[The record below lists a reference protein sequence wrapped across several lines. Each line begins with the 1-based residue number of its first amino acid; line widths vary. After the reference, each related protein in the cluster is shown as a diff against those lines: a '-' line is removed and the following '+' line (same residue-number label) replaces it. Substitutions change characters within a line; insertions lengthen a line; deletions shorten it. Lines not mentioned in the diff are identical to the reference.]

1 MYDMHMK
8 NKVKK
13 VKVTWQEIE
22 KLAKK
27 VSKQVNDMAEAG
39 YQFDAIVCIGRG
51 SMVPSRLISEYTG
64 IKQIYFADAKAYT
77 EDDKLGKVTCNLYM
91 PKLEHKGILLVD
103 DCLATGTTM
112 NAVEKAVTAKVNC
125 LRYAH
130 KIVLF
135 KNEHNLQHAIYGK
148 LYDADKT
155 WLVFPWE
162 VGCIKQHKQDSNADR
177 EYIINNNTKYMY

>member
-1 MYDMHMK
+1 MYDMYMK

-13 VKVTWQEIE
+13 VKITWQEID

-27 VSKQVNDMAEAG
+27 VVKQVNDMSEAG

-77 EDDKLGKVTCNLYM
+77 EDDKLGKVTCKLYM

-103 DCLATGTTM
+103 DCLTSGTTM

-125 LRYAH
+125 LRYAY
-130 KIVLF
+130 KVVLF
-135 KNEHNLQHAIYGK
+135 KNKSINTLIPNVIYGK
-148 LYDADKT
+148 LYDAKTT
-155 WLVFPWE
+155 WLIFPWE
-162 VGCIKQHKQDSNADR
+162 KN
-177 EYIINNNTKYMY
+177 

>member
-1 MYDMHMK
+1 MK

-13 VKVTWQEIE
+13 VKITWQEID

-27 VSKQVNDMAEAG
+27 VSKQIVDMKKTG

-51 SMVPSRLISEYTG
+51 SMVPSRLISEYAN

-77 EDDKLGKVTCNLYM
+77 EDDKLDKVSCKLYM
-91 PKLEHKGILLVD
+91 PKLDHKGILLVD
-103 DCLATGTTM
+103 DCLTTGTTM
-112 NAVEKAVTAKVNC
+112 DAVEKATLSKVNC

-130 KIVLF
+130 KVVLF
-135 KNEHNLQHAIYGK
+135 KNKNNLQHAIYGK
-148 LYDADKT
+148 LYDADKI

-162 VGCIKQHKQDSNADR
+162 ADCIKQYKQDSNTDR

>member
-1 MYDMHMK
+1 MYDMYMK

-27 VSKQVNDMAEAG
+27 VSMQVNDMAEAG
-39 YQFDAIVCIGRG
+39 YQLDAIVCIGRG
-51 SMVPSRLISEYTG
+51 SMVPSRLISEYTD

-77 EDDKLGKVTCNLYM
+77 EDDKLGKVSCKLHM

-103 DCLATGTTM
+103 DCLTTGTTL
-112 NAVEKAVTAKVNC
+112 NAVEKATLNKVNC
-125 LRYAH
+125 LRYAY
-130 KIVLF
+130 KVVLF
-135 KNEHNLQHAIYGK
+135 KNKSINVSIPNVIYGK
-148 LYDADKT
+148 LYDAKTT

-162 VGCIKQHKQDSNADR
+162 KN
-177 EYIINNNTKYMY
+177 

>member
-8 NKVKK
+8 NEVKK
-13 VKVTWQEIE
+13 VKVTWQEVE

-27 VSKQVNDMAEAG
+27 AAKQLNDMSEAG

-77 EDDKLGKVTCNLYM
+77 ADDRLGKVTCKLHM

-103 DCLATGTTM
+103 DCLTTGTTM
-112 NAVEKAVTAKVNC
+112 KAVEEAVRDKVNC
-125 LRYAH
+125 LRYAY
-130 KIVLF
+130 KVVLF
-135 KNEHNLQHAIYGK
+135 KNKHLTDKAIYGK
-148 LYDADKT
+148 QYDAKTT

-162 VGCIKQHKQDSNADR
+162 KD
-177 EYIINNNTKYMY
+177 